1 MELWN
6 ALLHHL
12 SNTLDTGLSSP
23 LLKRIYF
30 KECQN
35 DYLIVVSA
43 EDPFTKGWFEK
54 TCIPILKE
62 YLSQNNIEKDF
73 RVEITQEARI
83 ITPAIIDSYQTS
95 TVDQTPLVPKKALP
109 NKVNFKNLASEF
121 IFDHFIPGNCNDFA
135 YKAATIVAE
144 EENTKYNPLVIVGPM
159 GTGKTHL
166 AQSIVHEFH
175 HQNPSA
181 TAIYITSE
189 DFTNEFIDHLQ
200 KKSMNAFRE
209 KYRQCDLLV
218 MDDIQGMQKRDST
231 TEELENVF
239 NALISRGA
247 QMVFTSDRQIKKL
260 KDLNPRLRTRL
271 DGGLAVDLKNP
282 DFETRKAIL
291 LDMAQRENHK
301 VDNKIIDLI
310 ADTVELNIR
319 ELKSTLLKLFAYA
332 DLKKKE
338 ISLKLTKEVLSDKIN
353 IEIPQDLSI
362 PEIQKAV
369 AAHFGIKTSD
379 IKSDSKLSSKAHPRQ
394 IAMYIA
400 SKHTKYTSTEIGN
413 LFSKS
418 HSTVLRSAQKIELE
432 MPKNVNLRKD
442 IDKILL
448 EISETHL
455 V

>member
-1 MELWN
+1 M
-6 ALLHHL
+6 
-12 SNTLDTGLSSP
+12 TGV
-23 LLKRIYF
+23 
-30 KECQN
+30 Q
-35 DYLIVVSA
+35 
-43 EDPFTKGWFEK
+43 
-54 TCIPILKE
+54 TC
-62 YLSQNNIEKDF
+62 
-73 RVEITQEARI
+73 
-83 ITPAIIDSYQTS
+83 
-95 TVDQTPLVPKKALP
+95 ALP
-109 NKVNFKNLASEF
+109 IS
-121 IFDHFIPGNCNDFA
+121 
-135 YKAATIVAE
+135 
-144 EENTKYNPLVIVGPM
+144 
-159 GTGKTHL
+159 
-166 AQSIVHEFH
+166 
-175 HQNPSA
+175 
-181 TAIYITSE
+181 
-189 DFTNEFIDHLQ
+189 
-200 KKSMNAFRE
+200 
-209 KYRQCDLLV
+209 
-218 MDDIQGMQKRDST
+218 
-231 TEELENVF
+231 
-239 NALISRGA
+239 LISRGA

-332 DLKKKE
+332 DLKKKD

-400 SKHTKYTSTEIGN
+400 SKHTKYTSTEIGS

>member
-6 ALLHHL
+6 ILLQHL
-12 SNTLDTGLSSP
+12 SKNLDNGLSGS

-35 DYLIVVSA
+35 DYLMILLA

-54 TCIPILKE
+54 SCIPILKE
-62 YLSQNNIEKDF
+62 YLLQNSLNKDF
-73 RVEITQEARI
+73 RIEMIQEARI
-83 ITPAIIDSYQTS
+83 ITSEIIDSYQ
-95 TVDQTPLVPKKALP
+95 VDKISITPTTQTTTPLKTSSI
-109 NKVNFKNLASEF
+109 NLASEF

-135 YKAATIVAE
+135 YKAAHIVVE
-144 EENTKYNPLVIVGPM
+144 DTCSKYNPLVIVGPM

-166 AQSIVHEFH
+166 TQSIVHKFH
-175 HQNPSA
+175 HQNPTA

-189 DFTNEFIDHLQ
+189 DFTNEFIEHLQ
-200 KKSMNAFRE
+200 KKNMHAFRE

-218 MDDIQGMQKRDST
+218 IDDIQGMQSRDST

-239 NALISRGA
+239 NALISRGV
-247 QMVFTSDRQIKKL
+247 QMVFTSDRQVKKL

-271 DGGLAVDLKNP
+271 SGGLTVDLKNP

-310 ADTVELNIR
+310 ADTIDLNIR

-332 DLKKKE
+332 DLKKKD
-338 ISLKLTKEVLSDKIN
+338 ISLKLTKEVLSDKIH
-353 IEIPQDLSI
+353 IEIPQDLSV

-369 AAHFGIKTSD
+369 AAYYGIKTSD

-400 SKHTKYTSTEIGN
+400 SKHTKYTSTEIGS

-418 HSTVLRSAQKIELE
+418 HSTVLRSTQKIESE